1 MFLKNGVY
9 IDLADQNGL
18 TPLHYAVHSNRLELV
33 KILVEHNA
41 DVNIG
46 GEMEATPLHYAVF
59 SGSIQIVKYLINN
72 GADYN
77 LVDEK
82 NLSHSFLVYQCKHFC
97 RTSRNNQ
104 IW

>member
-1 MFLKNGVY
+1 
-9 IDLADQNGL
+9 
-18 TPLHYAVHSNRLELV
+18 
-33 KILVEHNA
+33 
-41 DVNIG
+41 VNIG

-82 NLSHSFLVYQCKHFC
+82 NLSPVDYAIDEENIEIIKYFLEKNIEEEKNVKIK
-97 RTSRNNQ
+97 SILERNK
-104 IW
+104 